1 MVEESIEIVSGQVG
15 GQASASAVQSRYQN
29 EATEG
34 GFEMSVVLAGHARPI
49 RVIVISRGAYEVK
62 HKYEF

>member
-1 MVEESIEIVSGQVG
+1 MVEESIELVSGQVG
-15 GQASASAVQSRYQN
+15 GQASAAAAQSRYQD

-34 GFEMSVVLAGHARPI
+34 GFEMSVVFAGHARPI
-49 RVIVISRGAYEVK
+49 RVIVISRGAYKVE